1 MLASFSGTM
10 LQRHI
15 LRVLTAEPAKA
26 LAIKLTLL
34 EAGIGAVNG
43 A

>member
-1 MLASFSGTM
+1 MLASFSDAM
-10 LQRHI
+10 QRRSK
-15 LRVLTAEPAKA
+15 LGVLTAEPAKA
-26 LAIKLTLL
+26 LAIKLALL